1 MTKKLM
7 ALLLAV
13 LMAVSLLPMPAMA
26 DDAAAAITDITKIT
40 EAAGSYVLDKNN
52 TPKVITLDASLV
64 IDKDVT
70 LELTGQT
77 VTLASAEG
85 ENASVFRVESG
96 SLTLKGTGTV
106 KAPGSAAGILVQ
118 GAALKISGDVS
129 VLVD

>member
-26 DDAAAAITDITKIT
+26 DDDAAAITDITKIT

-52 TPKVITLDASLV
+52 TPKEITLDTSLV

-106 KAPGSAAGILVQ
+106 KAPGSAAGILVH
-118 GAALKISGDVS
+118 GAAL
-129 VLVD
+129 